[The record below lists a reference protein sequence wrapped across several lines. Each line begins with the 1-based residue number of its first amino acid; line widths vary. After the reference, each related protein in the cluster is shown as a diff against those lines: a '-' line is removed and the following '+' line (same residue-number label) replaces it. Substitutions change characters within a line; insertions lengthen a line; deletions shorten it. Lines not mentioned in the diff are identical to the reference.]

1 MVAAKGPGA
10 LFVGIWP
17 RLAQQV
23 PSTTICWW
31 FIERCRAALEPY
43 TKP

>member
-10 LFVGIWP
+10 LFVGMVP
-17 RLAQQV
+17 RLCQQV

-31 FIERCRAALEPY
+31 AIERTRDMLEPY